1 MEAFLKHAHK
11 KHSAKHITFNV
22 IVVEA
27 SPHLGGHEMA
37 LSLSDDGIPTT
48 IIPGMWLPHM
58 MASSK
63 YARKACIRKEWALD
77 GMECKLK
84 SSG

>member
-1 MEAFLKHAHK
+1 MPSDATRDHAVEAFLKHAHK

-48 IIPGMWLPHM
+48 VIPGLWLPHM
-58 MASSK
+58 
-63 YARKACIRKEWALD
+63 RKE
-77 GMECKLK
+77 GMDK
-84 SSG
+84 